1 MRAASA
7 RRGAA
12 LACAVVAAAG
22 GAMAADLPPLTQRD
36 DGRTIELRVG
46 DRLALELPQIAGTG
60 FGWAPDGP
68 VPVAIERLMSRP
80 GSSGFGQAMALS
92 CVLVLVCGLA
102 LSGVD
107 LIVGRVGGRRGALQ
121 ADAADGIRLGL

>member
-1 MRAASA
+1 MV
-7 RRGAA
+7 RG
-12 LACAVVAAAG
+12 AVVAGAG
-22 GAMAADLPPLTQRD
+22 LAFVASLGEFGATVFLARADRPT
-36 DGRTIELRVG
+36 
-46 DRLALELPQIAGTG
+46 
-60 FGWAPDGP
+60 